1 MILTFIFFCLTVP
14 TFVGFTPPKENI
26 KEKEKEISPT
36 FHICGKKEKAL
47 LLAVGSMVET
57 MLRNGRTSRL
67 EGAAEAA
74 AVAAAAVSVA
84 AKEKEKDGVEENLY
98 VNEKKILLKHHTE
111 KTGKIGWKITK
122 ILSSFSFKDG
132 MDMNDGVNGD
142 GVKLEVIL
150 CSGDICQ
157 KIIYKIYKNGTVV

>member
-1 MILTFIFFCLTVP
+1 MILTFIIFCLTVP

-67 EGAAEAA
+67 EGAAVAAA
-74 AVAAAAVSVA
+74 AVAAKE
-84 AKEKEKDGVEENLY
+84 KEKEKDGVEENLY

-111 KTGKIGWKITK
+111 KTGKNDWKITK

>member
-1 MILTFIFFCLTVP
+1 MYTCTPCSDTHFYFFFCLTVP

-67 EGAAEAA
+67 EGA
-74 AVAAAAVSVA
+74 VT

-111 KTGKIGWKITK
+111 KTGKNDWKITK

>member
-74 AVAAAAVSVA
+74 AVAAVAAAVV

-111 KTGKIGWKITK
+111 KTGKNDWKITK
-122 ILSSFSFKDG
+122 ILK
-132 MDMNDGVNGD
+132 
-142 GVKLEVIL
+142 
-150 CSGDICQ
+150 
-157 KIIYKIYKNGTVV
+157 Y